1 MATYDDDEVAPSSI
15 RGRAIATAVG
25 LIAVVGA
32 AALVGNATRDDA
44 TTPTTTVAVAAP
56 EETVPA
62 PTTPAPTTA
71 APQAL
76 PCPVTGAPQTRSFP
90 LPPPM
95 CIDMAAKYR
104 AKIRTDKGT
113 IWVTL
118 DQNAA
123 PQTVNNFVY
132 LARYQYFDGL
142 PFHKVIGDFLIQTG
156 SPTPD
161 GEGGPGYAIPAE
173 PGTQAVVP
181 GAVLMADRSNGSQF
195 FIVTGA
201 FGSGLAPADFNPIG
215 IVSQG
220 LDVVENI
227 NALAVPESVVSSSLV
242 TVKTLEIVA
251 EGEGGAAPVTPETT
265 TPAA

>member
-32 AALVGNATRDDA
+32 AAVVGNATRDEA
-44 TTPTTTVAVAAP
+44 TATTTTVAIAAP
-56 EETVPA
+56 TETLPA
-62 PTTPAPTTA
+62 ATTPPTTA

-142 PFHKVIGDFLIQTG
+142 PFHRVIGDFLIQTG

-161 GEGGPGYAIPAE
+161 GEGGPGYVIPAE
-173 PGTQAVVP
+173 PGTQALAP
-181 GAVLMADRSNGSQF
+181 GAVVMADRSNGGQF

-201 FGSGLAPADFNPIG
+201 TAAGINPADFNPIG
-215 IVSQG
+215 TVSQG
-220 LDVVENI
+220 LDVVQNI
-227 NALAVPESVVSSSLV
+227 NALAVAESEVSSSLV